1 MKAFKVALAAWLLA
15 AGLAPALAHHSAS
28 QFDFRQLHEI
38 TGQVKAIR
46 VINPHMSMTLAVTDQ
61 KGTRDVDFEGHSIN
75 NFYRAGWRPNMIKIG
90 DQIKVRFAPRK
101 DGTNG
106 GFVSGFVTAQGK
118 DIQFK
123 IPTEADDA
131 PAAGKPGS
139 GQ

>member
-1 MKAFKVALAAWLLA
+1 MKAFKVALAACLLA

-28 QFDFRQLHEI
+28 QFDFRQLHEL

-61 KGTRDVDFEGHSIN
+61 KGMRAVDFEGHSIN

-101 DGTNG
+101 DGTDG

-131 PAAGKPGS
+131 PASGKPGS
-139 GQ
+139 GE

>member
-1 MKAFKVALAAWLLA
+1 MKAFKVALAACLLA

-28 QFDFRQLHEI
+28 QFDFRQLHEL

-46 VINPHMSMTLAVTDQ
+46 VINPHMSMTLVVTDQ

-75 NFYRAGWRPNMIKIG
+75 NFYRAGWRPNMIRIG

-101 DGTNG
+101 DRTDG

-131 PAAGKPGS
+131 PASGQPGS
-139 GQ
+139 GR